1 MSVSEY
7 LIALYEE
14 LKYLPK
20 KKREQIINLY
30 RDKMNTMLDSGE
42 PELKVVSAFKSPQE
56 LANQIYH
63 EEGIDYLT
71 RYKKQKKLKDLF
83 TIIISIALILL
94 VVAAAFTLSYLL
106 IYSIIKLSKL
116 LFLLEGAF
124 EIVLMSLLIV
134 SYDITI
140 LLVLFYLVDL
150 FLLTFNLLMDN
161 IYKAIGT
168 EYKLFEFSLTDIL
181 DNIFKKKHISSKI
194 LAGFAIGTIILF
206 VCNFACKTYFYRSFT
221 QTTPDNYSVDY
232 YLDNFLLKNEI
243 QLEIDEAI
251 IYIKNGDEFKL
262 TVQSEFER
270 NVEFV
275 ESIENLKITTD
286 KIKKF
291 DFLNLLEEP
300 LPVFTLYIPKDKNIS
315 INLTDG
321 NIYIQDL
328 VLNNLNIDI
337 LYGNAICNK
346 ISTNEVN
353 VKTKKAGVNISG
365 SNMGPLNVI
374 AEEGQVY
381 LNDNIV
387 AKLNILTDNASLDF
401 QKINAGNVKI
411 TNEQAKF
418 YFNDINSSLFDLEI
432 NSASGEMKN
441 IISQTDLKI
450 LAKLNSNITLFESTA
465 NNIDVSMNTG
475 SFTGY
480 YLNGNGKISTLGNAA
495 LKELNGS
502 YDIVCLG
509 RLLDIY
515 DSKFDQLKIQTQ
527 NTQTM
532 MQFVKANK
540 IIYEGSNSQTVASLV
555 FAKEIKL
562 RDDRGDLN
570 FDYDKSLTDDLEKYY
585 QYYVKLEKLE
595 ISTHAIYRVENGVE
609 FGEVK

>member
-243 QLEIDEAI
+243 KLEIDEAI